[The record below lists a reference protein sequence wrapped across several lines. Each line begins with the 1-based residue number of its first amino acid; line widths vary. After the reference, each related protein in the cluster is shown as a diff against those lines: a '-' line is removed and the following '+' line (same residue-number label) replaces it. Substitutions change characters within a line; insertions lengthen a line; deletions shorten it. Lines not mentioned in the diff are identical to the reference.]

1 MTVMKFHKIENNV
14 PIPDVHSKSKYPWPE
29 MEVGDSVFIKAEEG
43 ETPTRL
49 NGIVSSS
56 VRYYGRKTG
65 RKFRTRVFSE
75 ENGIRVWRVE

>member
-1 MTVMKFHKIENNV
+1 MQKDNQRHNKV
-14 PIPDVHSKSKYPWPE
+14 PIPDVHSISKYPWPE
-29 MEVGDSVFIKAEEG
+29 MEVGDSVFIEAEEG

-65 RKFRTRVFSE
+65 KKFKTSILRN
-75 ENGIRVWRVE
+75 ENGLRVWRVE